1 MTLSNTKQN
10 RIFKIRNIIF
20 KRLKNTNIIKIQHRI
35 RLKIRNIIN
44 YETKL
49 ITKNNYEAQL
59 IKNKMTCN
67 INNINTKNMAR
78 YETTQ
83 HDILTIRHL
92 KTFFDTKHF

>member
-1 MTLSNTKQN
+1 M
-10 RIFKIRNIIF
+10 I
-20 KRLKNTNIIKIQHRI
+20 
-35 RLKIRNIIN
+35 
-44 YETKL
+44 
-49 ITKNNYEAQL
+49 NNYEAQL

-78 YETTQ
+78 YEMTQ